1 MQLSML
7 LLPSATLANFWAAK
21 LTSLVAFEH
30 ENTPKVVPPWAA
42 FAAVKPSTT
51 FWRASS

>member
-1 MQLSML
+1 VSGPVAAVDVVAAQRD
-7 LLPSATLANFWAAK
+7 LANFWAAK

-30 ENTPKVVPPWAA
+30 EKTPKVVPPWAA

-51 FWRASS
+51 F